1 MEFIKKNKNL
11 LLVAIVIVVALIFL
25 INPNKKS
32 VNKDRK
38 IVTKNEAKLKI
49 RKSEVSTLTL
59 ED

>member
-59 ED
+59 